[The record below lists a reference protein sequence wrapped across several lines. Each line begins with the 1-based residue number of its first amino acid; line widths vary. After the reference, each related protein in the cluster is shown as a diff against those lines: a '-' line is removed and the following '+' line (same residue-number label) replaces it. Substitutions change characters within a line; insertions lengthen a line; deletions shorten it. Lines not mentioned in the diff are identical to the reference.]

1 MIPHSSPSFVPAV
14 RSALLRIAGLLTLS
28 ATIFVAACSTAPSGT
43 TTTTNKEACYT
54 KSPELRFWM
63 RDTIA
68 VALRLP
74 PNAPATD
81 EAINSAVL
89 GAINPTLKDRDLGT
103 LSPPVSAD
111 QKPSPVLRSGAGAIA
126 FYTLAPASDSSL
138 SALCDQRVIS
148 AVNAVNS
155 LLKPDSR
162 GSEGTVLKPLV
173 VHAQAA
179 TSEPVSILGASP
191 DWIFTGAPA
200 DGGWGHPGGP
210 PRLIPGTFDPGEVQ
224 DGSTPAPSP
233 TAHVPDGTATT
244 VVVLDTGYQLD
255 KGRIPRSGPVRCGT
269 DLCAPPA
276 QPITFSSK
284 VAAALANA
292 SYLPLAGLANVL
304 QESDMA
310 VTTDSGDP
318 AGPTPT
324 QPPFEFLDAG
334 GNPVNV
340 VDHGLFISGL
350 IHQAAPG
357 AQIRLVR
364 VLNDYGVGDLR
375 SILTGVQ
382 TVAEHPGQLGIA
394 STQRIVVNMSLS
406 FGPSASCLVGTWR
419 QWLAIQKANAQ
430 SNQPY
435 AYDCLKNQARDDTSS
450 LVAGGPAASPGVFAA
465 LTLPLSVAVSDLAN
479 ANNDLRIKSSLA
491 PIEAVV
497 AAAGNES
504 KGIIPAL
511 DADLPAGI
519 CGVVPVAADRIAQ
532 AASGGLTHARA
543 DFSNNPYLGTGLCL
557 QITHA
562 ESAPGNVTSVTVSL
576 IGETRPRLTAA
587 GVNVCGIFLQNVPPA
602 ILTPGGSPTPASPT
616 ATSPSNMALWDG
628 TSFAT
633 GFASGYVARQGVPGG
648 ASFAVPDAQKC
659 NLLSSP

>member
-1 MIPHSSPSFVPAV
+1 MIPHSSPASVPAG

-28 ATIFVAACSTAPSGT
+28 ATVFVAACSVAPSGT
-43 TTTTNKEACYT
+43 TSAPTNKEACYT
-54 KSPELRFWM
+54 KSPELRFWV
-63 RDTIA
+63 RDTMA

-74 PNAPATD
+74 PNSPASD
-81 EAINSAVL
+81 DAINSAVL
-89 GAINPTLKDRDLGT
+89 GAINPAIKDRGLGT

-138 SALCDQRVIS
+138 SALCDQRVIN

-155 LLKPDSR
+155 LLKPNSR
-162 GSEGTVLKPLV
+162 GSEGTVLTPIV
-173 VHAQAA
+173 VQAQGA
-179 TSEPVSILGASP
+179 TSVPVSLLGASP
-191 DWIFTGAPA
+191 DWIFGASGT
-200 DGGWGHPGGP
+200 DGGFGHPGGP
-210 PRLIPGTFDPGEVQ
+210 PRLIPGTFDPSEVQ
-224 DGSTPAPSP
+224 DASTPSP
-233 TAHVPDGTATT
+233 LLTVRAGDGTGTT

-255 KGRIPRSGPVRCGT
+255 KGKIPRSAPVRCGA

-276 QPITFSSK
+276 QSITFSSK

-318 AGPTPT
+318 SGPSN
-324 QPPFEFLDAG
+324 QPPYEFLDAS
-334 GNPVNV
+334 GNPVNI

-382 TVAEHPGQLGIA
+382 TVAEHPAQLGIA

-419 QWLAIQKANAQ
+419 QWLAIQKADAQ

-435 AYDCLKNQARDDTSS
+435 AYDCLQNQARDDSSS
-450 LVAGGPAASPGVFAA
+450 LVAGGPPGSPGVFAA

-479 ANNDLRIKSSLA
+479 ADNNLRAESRLA
-491 PIEAVV
+491 PIGAVV

-504 KGIIPAL
+504 KGIVPAL

-532 AASGGLTHARA
+532 AASGALTHARA
-543 DFSNNPYLGTGLCL
+543 DFSNKPFLRTGSCL
-557 QITHA
+557 QISHV
-562 ESAPGNVTSVTVSL
+562 ESSPGNVTSVTVTMA
-576 IGETRPRLTAA
+576 GETRPQVTAA
-587 GVNVCGIFLQNVPPA
+587 GVNVCGIFLQSVPPA
-602 ILTPGGSPTPASPT
+602 ILTPNGTPTPASPT
-616 ATSPSNMALWDG
+616 ATSPANMALWDG

-659 NLLSSP
+659 NLLASP